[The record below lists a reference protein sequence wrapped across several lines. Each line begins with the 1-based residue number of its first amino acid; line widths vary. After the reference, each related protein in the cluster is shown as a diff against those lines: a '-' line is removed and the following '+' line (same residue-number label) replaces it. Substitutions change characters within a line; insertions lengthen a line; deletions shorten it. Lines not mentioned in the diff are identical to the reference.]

1 MKKYLFIILALS
13 IISNANAQ
21 EDAVAKYMSNYIQ
34 NENFEHTYVS
44 NRMFNA
50 ILKSNAS
57 EISPNIREL
66 MKDIKGMRQLSTK
79 KDNKKYFDEFAQT
92 LEKKG
97 FENVLSIRRG
107 NERVHMYLKN
117 ENKSDGELIMLI
129 QEANSFNLTGFN
141 GNINLDNMSTI
152 SKALNIKGAEY
163 IQQARKK

>member
-1 MKKYLFIILALS
+1 MKKYLFILLALT
-13 IISNANAQ
+13 IISTINAQ
-21 EDAVAKYMSNYIQ
+21 EDAVAKYMANYILS
-34 NENFEHTYVS
+34 EDFEHTYVS
-44 NRMFNA
+44 NRMFSA
-50 ILKSNAS
+50 ILKSNAN
-57 EISPNIREL
+57 EIAPNVREL
-66 MKDIKGMRQLSTK
+66 LKDIKGMRQLNTK
-79 KDNKKYFDEFAQT
+79 KDTKKYFDEVAQT

-129 QEANSFNLTGFN
+129 QESNSFNLTGFN

-163 IQQARKK
+163 IPQARKK